1 MNKFVKLT
9 NDGFCHY
16 GYGSNLNL
24 AHAAPDKKYIQHL
37 VKCRN
42 YATAKDIY
50 PGIKHPFRDDLVK
63 LWQLKLVDRYSM
75 PKYIKADGDYVSATR
90 VWWKITPK
98 GERLLK
104 KLGL

>member
-9 NDGFCHY
+9 DGFCHY

-24 AHAAPDKKYIQHL
+24 KHAAPDKKYIQRL
-37 VKCRN
+37 MRCRD

-50 PGIKHPFRDDLVK
+50 PGIKNPIRDDLVK

-75 PKYIKADGDYVSATR
+75 PKYIKTFNGYTYATR
-90 VWWKITPK
+90 IWWKITPK
-98 GERLLK
+98 GLRLLK
-104 KLGL
+104 KLGI